1 MTLTIVAIYF
11 AIGVALIAYVCD
23 KEDRLRRLFF
33 VSTPGVRLAL
43 FFFLCVIWFP
53 VLVYSWFRFKEAIR
67 EQRKRIAGHHV
78 GSEGKAVLPDV
89 QGDNRG
95 DAAKIQTRKR
105 PRGKVPGRT

>member
-11 AIGVALIAYVCD
+11 AIGVALIAYVYD

-53 VLVYSWFRFKEAIR
+53 VLVYSWFRFREMRR
-67 EQRKRIAGHHV
+67 EQQNGNTGHRLR
-78 GSEGKAVLPDV
+78 SEGKVVLPDV
-89 QGDNRG
+89 QAEARG
-95 DAAKIQTRKR
+95 GSKDSPTRKR
-105 PRGKVPGRT
+105 SRKVRGRT